1 MPKYAADMHRTSKVR
16 VYESKLQY
24 RYKSPRPY
32 CKKKKKMKSNINK
45 KLQWC
50 PMHRTMGG
58 MVHLTVDGMTG
69 EVSLLARVSSKYSR
83 DFEYKS
89 NIRHEPVFHKHTH

>member
-1 MPKYAADMHRTSKVR
+1 MPQTCTAPQKCVCTKANYNIDTSHLDR
-16 VYESKLQY
+16 IA
-24 RYKSPRPY
+24 
-32 CKKKKKMKSNINK
+32 KKKKMKSNINK